1 MWYNIPIEYIG
12 GVAVRQYP
20 QLEID
25 LSLLQSNARAVIS
38 RCNAAG
44 ICVCGVIKGADGLP
58 EVARALRA
66 AGAAE
71 LGTSR
76 LEQVA
81 KCRAAGVPGPWLLIR
96 IPGLSELPDVVA
108 LCDTS
113 LQSEWAT
120 LMALEEECLRQNRTH
135 RVIVMADLGD
145 LREGFWDKD
154 ELVDVCQRVEQDL
167 PHVHLAGIGVNLSC
181 YGSTK
186 PTPDKM
192 NELVTLARRV
202 EARIGR
208 SLEVVSGGATSSFT
222 LVHWGTM
229 PAGINHLRIG
239 EGILLGKDLQVDWGI
254 RDMDYLRMDTFTLRA
269 EVVEVKDKPTY
280 PIGELAIDAFGRKPT
295 YVDGGVRR
303 RALLALGR
311 ADVGDL
317 ESLLPREPGLTVIG
331 GSSDHCIVDV
341 EDCPRRLQVGDIVEF
356 SLCYSHMLY
365 ATSRSDMRLLF
376 KHQQEEA

>member
-1 MWYNIPIEYIG
+1 M
-12 GVAVRQYP
+12 RQYP

-58 EVARALRA
+58 EIARTLRA

-120 LMALEEECLRQNRTH
+120 LLALEEECLRQNRTH
-135 RVIVMADLGD
+135 RVIVMTDLGD

-154 ELVDVCQRVEQDL
+154 ELVDVCRRVEQDL

-192 NELVTLARRV
+192 NELVALAHRV

-295 YVDGGVRR
+295 YVDRGVRR